1 MRVRSGKYE
10 KKCDVFNYDVVY
22 VCFCCICKFR
32 NGKCK
37 GEGCKRNLSLLARG
51 KDYSL
56 YADNNGI
63 LYLYYEEDL
72 VFDEVH
78 LYREDGE
85 TSKESVQSKMK
96 DASDAKKVIDSDYVV
111 YKVDMGLFSS
121 TYFYVKTPKG
131 NFYSVSKKVKTISA
145 NASKLIDEL

>member
-1 MRVRSGKYE
+1 MKRTVTFLIMMLCMFAFAAFANSVTENARVKDAKE
-10 KKCDVFNYDVVY
+10 
-22 VCFCCICKFR
+22 
-32 NGKCK
+32 
-37 GEGCKRNLSLLARG
+37 RNLSLLARG
-51 KDYSL
+51 KRYSL

-72 VFDEVH
+72 LFDEVH